1 MIFFVNSLLCHSFIR
16 VVIIHIHPY
25 PHMTIFYNLSISH
38 LYLRLFRDFFRY
50 EGSSFWSLHLS
61 CTGVGGRQWKKGC
74 GYFCSFQVK
83 IFMFWTFIF
92 YFYTLQL
99 ICWLFYRQL
108 KEFHK
113 IQTKLVRELEKKFR
127 WVSSGWMGCGVTG
140 RDAIFFVDVLKLDCI
155 TYTTFYVVPL
165 CSGRHVIIIAQR
177 TILPKNVSRSITQNG
192 PRARSRTLTSVHDS
206 ILEDIVAP
214 TEIVGK
220 RIRYK
225 TDGTK
230 VLKVYLDPKD
240 QVNVETK
247 LETFSYVYKVRP
259 YYSMPMSYWDCI
271 CDYDWLLPRPWRRRM
286 WSSSSQSTLI
296 KCYVFRSSVWFLEAA
311 KDWVMAMHRRNIMH
325 VSNTLSGCLVL
336 MWTVSFVLV
345 TLGFTGASLLNL
357 GEVAGYG
364 LNLLQS

>member
-1 MIFFVNSLLCHSFIR
+1 MGMGTEIYNLETSSDMKDHLSGLYIPAARELEVDSGR
-16 VVIIHIHPY
+16 KAVVIFVP
-25 PHMTIFYNLSISH
+25 F
-38 LYLRLFRDFFRY
+38 
-50 EGSSFWSLHLS
+50 
-61 CTGVGGRQWKKGC
+61 
-74 GYFCSFQVK
+74 
-83 IFMFWTFIF
+83 
-92 YFYTLQL
+92 
-99 ICWLFYRQL
+99 RQL

-113 IQTKLVRELEKKFR
+113 IQTKLVRELEKKF
-127 WVSSGWMGCGVTG
+127 
-140 RDAIFFVDVLKLDCI
+140 
-155 TYTTFYVVPL
+155 
-165 CSGRHVIIIAQR
+165 SGRHVIIIAQR

-271 CDYDWLLPRPWRRRM
+271 CDYD
-286 WSSSSQSTLI
+286 
-296 KCYVFRSSVWFLEAA
+296 
-311 KDWVMAMHRRNIMH
+311 
-325 VSNTLSGCLVL
+325 
-336 MWTVSFVLV
+336 
-345 TLGFTGASLLNL
+345 
-357 GEVAGYG
+357 
-364 LNLLQS
+364 